1 MSEATGRGKAG
12 TGVRAGGRPRCLPLP
27 SSLPTCPPADGGG
40 APRPLGRRAKRGG
53 VVRTQ
58 IFFFGG
64 GAYAEMKGKEGG
76 CYSSQL
82 FAWAKI
88 FWRGPKKNSSFRA
101 RSHVEPGA
109 AVCGVG
115 AWVTVGG
122 GESCG
127 ALSDFI
133 KLSFSFRGCLRGVP
147 AAGQAQSC
155 WRFWEEEERGAGSGR
170 CCGSP
175 GQLVRCVEGCA

>member
-1 MSEATGRGKAG
+1 M
-12 TGVRAGGRPRCLPLP
+12 V
-27 SSLPTCPPADGGG
+27 
-40 APRPLGRRAKRGG
+40 
-53 VVRTQ
+53 
-58 IFFFGG
+58 
-64 GAYAEMKGKEGG
+64 AEVKGKEGG

-175 GQLVRCVEGCA
+175 GQVVRCVEGCA